1 MTHGLP
7 GAQSAHCDLLTM
19 SVLRFI
25 PNGLCIARILMLPPV
40 AWLLVREEFA
50 LTLWVF
56 AFAAASD
63 GLDGF
68 LAKRFGWTSQLGKVL
83 DPLADKILLVGVF
96 VTLAFTGMVP
106 MWLAVVAVARDLI
119 ITAGALTYYALY
131 GYPHGQPTV
140 ISKLN
145 TLCQVSFLL
154 TIIAARA
161 LGESWDTAITVLG
174 ALVFVTTVV
183 SGMDYVI
190 TWSHKAVQAA
200 REQRAGSCDPSSQ

>member
-1 MTHGLP
+1 
-7 GAQSAHCDLLTM
+7 M
-19 SVLRFI
+19 SLLRFI
-25 PNGLCIARILMLPPV
+25 PNGLCIARMLLLPPV
-40 AWLLVREEFA
+40 VWLLVHEQFV
-50 LTLWVF
+50 LTLWMF
-56 AFAAASD
+56 ACAAASD

-68 LAKRFGWTSQLGKVL
+68 LAKRFGWTSELGKVL

-96 VTLAFTGMVP
+96 VTLAFTGLVP
-106 MWLAVVAVARDLI
+106 MWLAVTAVARDVV
-119 ITAGALTYYALY
+119 ITAGALSYYALY
-131 GYPHGQPTV
+131 GFPHGQPTV

-161 LGESWDTAITVLG
+161 LEQSWQTAVTILG
-174 ALVFVTTVV
+174 ALVLVTTVV

-200 REQRAGSCDPSSQ
+200 REQRAASCDPNSQ